1 MGSIVSRVVARY
13 KAAVDVRRLNLA
25 WYTFKE
31 WDLSG
36 PLSLL
41 DTLSK
46 AFDSKPL
53 RDRVRKL
60 LDLDSRLKKL
70 DKEYTH
76 RFKSLVAD
84 PSDLTNLQKE
94 LKRELK
100 LIGLLL
106 QRYNFNADDIYGDI
120 DDSPI
125 AKVLVGF
132 DRDALINRIE
142 SFPEGAPTEEDLGWL
157 KSLDFSKQQRALD
170 QVHSYIPD
178 FTPSDQDYGS
188 FNFFKEWI
196 HNLPSNYD
204 EWEDALPSNFEE
216 ISTDVVET
224 KVGQDVTKYFDDHQ
238 SIFEYIQGDL
248 ESLLDDLEI

>member
-1 MGSIVSRVVARY
+1 MSSLVSRVVARY

-31 WDLSG
+31 WNLSG

-41 DTLSK
+41 DTMSK

-53 RDRVRKL
+53 SDKTRKL
-60 LDLDSRLKKL
+60 LDIDSRLKKL

-76 RFKSLVAD
+76 RFKSLIDD
-84 PSDLTNLQKE
+84 PSDLPNLQKE

-106 QRYNFNADDIYGDI
+106 QRYDFNADDIYSDI

-125 AKVLVGF
+125 AKVLVDF
-132 DRDALINRIE
+132 DRNDLIDRIG
-142 SFPEGAPTEEDLGWL
+142 SFPEDAPTEEDLSWL

-178 FTPSDQDYGS
+178 FSPSYHDYGS
-188 FNFFKEWI
+188 FAFFKEWI
-196 HNLPSNYD
+196 HNLPTNYD

-224 KVGQDVTKYFDDHQ
+224 KVGQGVTKYFDGNQ